1 MGKFISVFYFVAF
14 SSEFIVPK
22 KKKSYNKLKVLTEAI
37 GRCKALT
44 ELNLDENKLV
54 LLPASLGEISHLEVL
69 TFNDNELD
77 MLPPEIY
84 NLDNLR
90 FGVCLDVVYVFF
102 FFFV

>member
-1 MGKFISVFYFVAF
+1 M
-14 SSEFIVPK
+14 
-22 KKKSYNKLKVLTEAI
+22 LTEAI

-54 LLPASLGEISHLEVL
+54 MLPSSLGDISHLEVL

-90 FGVCLDVVYVFF
+90 SEWRKGNQSFF
-102 FFFV
+102 